1 MISYRHFGKD
11 SVSWNCGL
19 FLLFVHIADK
29 FAAVT
34 GAKRPNPLR
43 TSAYLRTSD
52 QFATVTGAKRPNPL
66 RTSAYPQNFW
76 PIRGRNWSEAT
87 QSSKN
92 FWPIRGRNWSEATQS
107 SKNFRPIRDPIT
119 YHITPACTE
128 PRSKKTPFFVFRPY
142 FFLNHT
148 KKLFFWNH
156 NQVVFTTQWP
166 LHHHSPPTTSSSLIT
181 STLFTTMSVTI
192 SNLFVWRPV

>member
-43 TSAYLRTSD
+43 TSAY
-52 QFATVTGAKRPNPL
+52 
-66 RTSAYPQNFW
+66 PQ
-76 PIRGRNWSEAT
+76 
-87 QSSKN
+87 N